1 MDEQR
6 FDDLIEDLK
15 RLQKSF
21 NCRYAG
27 IKQAEGSSPRY
38 KAAKRAA
45 LDLNK
50 LCKKHIQIQ
59 SDREYIE
66 VLKVK
71 IEGLEDKITL
81 LTTTEWK
88 FKSPKAEGFSQL
100 RSELG
105 GSQAY
110 KVAFPLDWVMANK

>member
-6 FDDLIEDLK
+6 FDDLVEDLK

-50 LCKKHIQIQ
+50 LCKKHGLPEDKQ
-59 SDREYIE
+59 SPT
-66 VLKVK
+66 KN
-71 IEGLEDKITL
+71 LEDRVSL
-81 LTTTEWK
+81 LEK
-88 FKSPKAEGFSQL
+88 QVLQLKNPLPSQF
-100 RSELG
+100 G
-105 GSQAY
+105 PHN
-110 KVAFPLDWVMANK
+110 AFDQGARRREFTNPLDWVMANK